1 MNTKTKVKK
10 TKNKSINY
18 ILFIIFI
25 TILFIFYNKII
36 FPLQNKSHKIF
47 ISITTKL
54 KYFNLL
60 ESLLNFYDFI
70 SNSKIIII
78 FLLIFLYNY
87 ENIYKIFI
95 LLINIQISNSV
106 SSLLKLFYREKR
118 PFWNLIENKLNIN
131 YVYQSGYGNPS
142 NDVLITTSFLLCFWK
157 LIFFSNNKFI
167 KDHPNLDKK
176 CFILMI
182 IFILFNS
189 FLNFISYSNSLD
201 QIIFSLLLSVSI
213 YVFIFYVFKLNP
225 NKLKK
230 LKKIINYPIYFEFLI
245 ILSIFGVYLIILI
258 TFQKLNNEDDFK
270 YEKILN
276 YLINDD
282 KKINKKYLI
291 NSLFFDALI
300 NFSLIFINFGMLI
313 GLKIE
318 YIKKFERN
326 FNNWS
331 LYNFEVE
338 EENNDDSESLISKL
352 SVNKDIQWNHTNLKT
367 RLIRFLIIIILI
379 LLSSIF
385 YFYIKWDSNI
395 LLIIIFKIGLTVN
408 LISIGIFWFYKE
420 ILKYLHLTNIT
431 LDTMMRESV

>member
-1 MNTKTKVKK
+1 MNTKTKIKK
-10 TKNKSINY
+10 SKNKSINY

-47 ISITTKL
+47 ISISTKL
-54 KYFNLL
+54 KYFKIL
-60 ESLLNFYDFI
+60 EPLLNFYDYI

-78 FLLIFLYNY
+78 FLLIFLYNF
-87 ENIYKIFI
+87 ENIYKVLI
-95 LLINIQISNSV
+95 LLINIQISNFV

-131 YVYQSGYGNPS
+131 FVYQSGYGNPS

-157 LIFFSNNKFI
+157 LIFYSNNKII
-167 KDHPNLDKK
+167 KEHPNLNKK
-176 CFILMI
+176 CFFLMI
-182 IFILFNS
+182 VFILFNC
-189 FLNFISYSNSLD
+189 FLNFISYANSLD
-201 QIIFSLLLSVSI
+201 QIIFSLLLSVAI
-213 YVFIFYVFKLNP
+213 YIFIFYVFKLNP

-230 LKKIINYPIYFEFLI
+230 IKKIVNYPIYFEFII

-258 TFQKLNNEDDFK
+258 TFQKINFEDDIK

-276 YLINDD
+276 YLIND
-282 KKINKKYLI
+282 KNMNKKYLI
-291 NSLFFDALI
+291 KSLFFDALI
-300 NFSLIFINFGMLI
+300 NFSLILINFGILI

-318 YIKKFERN
+318 FIKKFERN

-367 RLIRFLIIIILI
+367 MLIRLIIIIILI
-379 LLSSIF
+379 LLSSMI

-395 LLIIIFKIGLTVN
+395 FLIIVFKIGLTVN
-408 LISIGIFWFYKE
+408 LISIGIFWFFKE
-420 ILKYLHLTNIT
+420 ILKYFHLTNIT